1 MARRNPTRPKAD
13 EPSGIPARPRVA
25 GKFIFVGNEK
35 LYLRGVTYGT
45 FAPDANGDQ
54 YGTPAQVESDF
65 AAMAA
70 SGINSV
76 RTYTVPPRWLLDAAQ
91 LHGLYV
97 MVGLPWE
104 QHVAFLDTR
113 KRRRSIE
120 NHVREGVRACAG
132 HPALLAFTVGNEI
145 PSPVVRWHGRRK
157 VERFLERLYRAVKD
171 EDAGALV
178 TYVNYPS
185 TEYVDVSFADFVCF
199 NVYLEQRDRLEAYLA
214 RLQTLAGDR
223 PLVMG
228 EIGLDSARNGEQA
241 QAETL
246 AWQVCTAFAEGCAG
260 AFVFAWTDEWHR
272 GGYEV
277 EDWDFGLT
285 DRERRPKAAL
295 TALREAFAD
304 VPFARSREWP
314 RVSVVVAS
322 YNGARTLH
330 ETLGGISSLAY
341 PDYEVIVVDDG
352 STDATAEIAAG
363 FEVRLIS
370 TENRGLS
377 NARNTGMEAATGEIV
392 AYVDDDAVPD
402 PHWLQYLVATFA
414 SGGYDCVGGPNLAPP
429 GDGALADCVA
439 NAPGGPAHVLLD
451 DREAEHVPGCNMAF
465 RRDALI
471 EAGRFDPV
479 FRIAGD
485 DVDVCWRVQE
495 SGGTIGFSPSA
506 LVWHHRRNS
515 VRAYLRQQRL
525 YGHAEAL
532 LEQRWPHR
540 YNAAGHMRWSGSIYG
555 ACLARA
561 TFLRRD
567 RVGYGTWGSAPFQ
580 SIYAPAAG
588 LLGCFSLMPEW
599 FLVVGALMG
608 LSTLGAV
615 WTPLLAALPVLAFAI
630 AVTGAPAVAG
640 GLRAMFPTPGRSRP
654 RRFGLRLLTAILH
667 LLQPAA
673 RLRGRLGGGL
683 TPWRRRGD
691 GRGLPFGHSLTVWS
705 ERWQAPEEWL
715 AGLESTLRDAGASVS
730 RGGHFDRHDLEVRGG
745 LLARARVHLL
755 AEEHGSGHQLLRFAL
770 RPRLHPAGLTAAA
783 TLAALALIADVLH
796 HAIVGVP
803 LALGAAALV
812 AWTLAD
818 ASQAVGAVKR
828 TCKRPA
834 RRAVALR
841 LDTAEAEE
849 A

>member
-1 MARRNPTRPKAD
+1 MTTRNPI
-13 EPSGIPARPRVA
+13 PSNAGDDAGVAARPRAA
-25 GKFIFVGNEK
+25 GKFLFVGDEK

-45 FAPDANGDQ
+45 FAPDDAGDQ
-54 YGTPAQVESDF
+54 YGTPESVERDF

-70 SGINSV
+70 NGVNSV

-91 LHGLYV
+91 RHGLHV
-97 MVGLPWE
+97 MAGLPWE

-113 KRRRSIE
+113 SRRRSIE
-120 NHVREGVRACAG
+120 HRVREGVRSCAG
-132 HPALLAFTVGNEI
+132 HPALLAFAVGNEI

-157 VERFLERLYRAVKD
+157 VERFLKRLSRAVKD
-171 EDAGALV
+171 EDPDALV

-185 TEYVDVSFADFVCF
+185 TEYLDVSFADFVCF

-214 RLQTLAGDR
+214 RLQTLSGDR

-228 EIGLDSARNGEQA
+228 EIGLDSSRNGEEA

-246 AWQVCTAFAEGCAG
+246 AWQVRTAFAEGCAG
-260 AFVFAWTDEWHR
+260 IFVFAWTDEWHR
-272 GGYEV
+272 GGYDV

-295 TALREAFAD
+295 AAVRDAFAD
-304 VPFARSREWP
+304 VPFPRALEWP
-314 RVSVVVAS
+314 RISVVVAS
-322 YNGARTLH
+322 YNGARTIR
-330 ETLGGISSLAY
+330 ETLAGVAALEY

-352 STDATAEIAAG
+352 SADATPDIAASFG
-363 FEVRLIS
+363 VRLIS

-392 AYVDDDAVPD
+392 AYIDDDAVPD
-402 PHWLQYLVATFA
+402 RHWLQYLAATFA
-414 SGGYDCVGGPNLAPP
+414 SGGYACVGGPNLAPP

-532 LEQRWPHR
+532 LEQRWPQR

-555 ACLARA
+555 PGLARA
-561 TFLRRD
+561 LCLRRD

-588 LLGCFSLMPEW
+588 VLGCIFLMPEW
-599 FLVVGALMG
+599 YLIVAAIAAAGA
-608 LSTLGAV
+608 LGAV
-615 WTPLLAALPVLAFAI
+615 WTPLLAALPLLALALV
-630 AVTGAPAVAG
+630 ATVVPALAG
-640 GLRAMFPTPGRSRP
+640 GAGASFPTPGRSRGQ
-654 RRFGLRLLTAILH
+654 RLALRLLTAALH
-667 LLQPAA
+667 L
-673 RLRGRLGGGL
+673 
-683 TPWRRRGD
+683 
-691 GRGLPFGHSLTVWS
+691 
-705 ERWQAPEEWL
+705 
-715 AGLESTLRDAGASVS
+715 
-730 RGGHFDRHDLEVRGG
+730 
-745 LLARARVHLL
+745 
-755 AEEHGSGHQLLRFAL
+755 
-770 RPRLHPAGLTAAA
+770 
-783 TLAALALIADVLH
+783 
-796 HAIVGVP
+796 
-803 LALGAAALV
+803 
-812 AWTLAD
+812 
-818 ASQAVGAVKR
+818 
-828 TCKRPA
+828 
-834 RRAVALR
+834 
-841 LDTAEAEE
+841 
-849 A
+849 